1 MSMPSLLVTAFAM
14 ILTHLV
20 SAQPLKKQ
28 KVAEDPE
35 KALAVAIKLLESKD
49 HTGFVK
55 RFMPPDLL
63 AKELEKRGIDHIA
76 NEELGD
82 RAEEWLREFKL
93 VKGMKPVFSDERTK
107 ATFNGKDENGKS
119 VKVRFVL
126 TDGKWYLW

>member
-63 AKELEKRGIDHIA
+63 AKELGRVDVGSLCA
-76 NEELGD
+76 
-82 RAEEWLREFKL
+82 
-93 VKGMKPVFSDERTK
+93 
-107 ATFNGKDENGKS
+107 
-119 VKVRFVL
+119 
-126 TDGKWYLW
+126 